1 MATKNTTS
9 AKKKTAARSGTKKQR
24 EMEELRKRQDRL
36 RIVSIITFTLS
47 VALFCIAIVP
57 GKGLWEW
64 CHNAYMGLFG
74 FGAYLLPFV
83 SVAVAI
89 ICNFDQ
95 KRFSLAAKAIET
107 LVLILFICS
116 FVHVCKYQQGG
127 QYGET
132 LKLAYNEATNVING
146 GLFGALFGEL
156 FLSFGKTAA
165 VITNILLVFVTF
177 MILSGFTLIQFFQ
190 SIWKPVK
197 KTQEQIVPV
206 IEQRLEERR
215 TRRFNVDI
223 PLGPDEAE
231 PAVKRNNKKEKEI
244 PKGFADPEDA
254 PKRRKQTTV
263 VAETDTS
270 DIIALFHPDQIE
282 RNQEASHL
290 ADTAPLDD
298 IIRKAAEETAKKKPV
313 AAHQIIKKAES
324 SPEEKAQQK
333 PVAPM
338 EIPQEAMERE
348 ALDYKFP
355 SIELLRQ
362 AKAADRGDVS
372 DELKTNAEK
381 LVDTLRSF
389 GVETKIT
396 DICRGPTV
404 TRYELKPSA
413 GVKISKITNLSDDI
427 ALNLAA
433 SGVRIE
439 APIPNKAA
447 VGIEVP
453 NKISNTVS
461 MREIIDT
468 SSFRS
473 AKSKLTAGL
482 GKDITG
488 NCIYCDIAKMPHLL
502 IAGATGAG
510 KSVCMNSIIVSI
522 LYKAKPDEVKFL
534 MIDPK
539 KVEFAMYSGIP
550 HLLVPV
556 VTDPRKAAGAL
567 GWAVSEMLQRYK
579 MFVDSGV
586 KDITGYNKMAESME
600 DMKPM
605 PQVVIF
611 IDELADLMMAAPNEV
626 EDSICRLAQM
636 ARAAGMHLVIATQ
649 RPSVDVITGII
660 KANIPSRIALTVSS
674 QVDSRTILD
683 SAGAEKLLGRGDM
696 LYSPVGLGKPVRV
709 QGCFVTE
716 EEIEDLISFIKS
728 QGESNYDE
736 QISKEIE
743 EKAVQEKKKSG
754 SAFDSTEDGDD
765 TDPLLANA
773 VEIVLE
779 LGSASTSVLQRKLKV
794 GYARGA
800 RIVDQLEEK
809 GIVGPP
815 EGSKPRKVLI
825 TKQQWLEMCAN
836 SSGSGE
842 TVEQIS
848 FQEEARNETMEEEME

>member
-1 MATKNTTS
+1 MAAKNTT
-9 AKKKTAARSGTKKQR
+9 KKKSTNASRGNTKKQR
-24 EMEELRKRQDRL
+24 ELAELKKQQNRL
-36 RIVSIITFTLS
+36 RIISIVIFTLS
-47 VALFCIAIVP
+47 LALFCVAVVP

-64 CHNAYMGLFG
+64 LHTAYMGLFG

-83 SVAVAI
+83 SVAVAV
-89 ICNFDQ
+89 ICNLDQ
-95 KRFSLAAKAIET
+95 KKFSLPAKAAET
-107 LVLILFICS
+107 MILIFFICS

-127 QYGET
+127 DYQNT
-132 LKLAYNEATNVING
+132 LKLAYNEATVVLNG
-146 GLFGALFGEL
+146 GFFGAVVGEL
-156 FLSFGKTAA
+156 FLSFGKTAGI
-165 VITNILLVFVTF
+165 ITNLLLIFVTF
-177 MILSGFTLIQFFQ
+177 MILSGITLIQFFQ
-190 SIWKPVK
+190 SVWKPVK

-206 IEQRLEERR
+206 LEQKREERR
-215 TRRFNVDI
+215 MRKFNIDV
-223 PLGPDEAE
+223 PLDEAE
-231 PAVKRNNKKEKEI
+231 ALTARNGQIKTEQ
-244 PKGFADPEDA
+244 PKGFADPESK
-254 PKRRKQTTV
+254 PKRKPKP
-263 VAETDTS
+263 APPETDTS
-270 DIIALFHPDQIE
+270 DIVALFHPDQ
-282 RNQEASHL
+282 NAQKDEA
-290 ADTAPLDD
+290 AAFAEPAPLDA
-298 IIRKAAEETAKKKPV
+298 IVKKAARETAASATGKKKP
-313 AAHQIIKKAES
+313 KADNSTDKEQN
-324 SPEEKAQQK
+324 P
-333 PVAPM
+333 PVPKM
-338 EIPQEAMERE
+338 EISAAAME
-348 ALDYKFP
+348 ATAPDYRFP
-355 SIELLRQ
+355 PVDLLRQ
-362 AKAADRGDVS
+362 AKAADSGDVS
-372 DELKTNAEK
+372 DELKANAEK

-453 NKISNTVS
+453 NKVSNTVS
-461 MREIIDT
+461 MREIIDHPT
-468 SSFRS
+468 FRS
-473 AKSKLTAGL
+473 AKGKLTAGL

-488 NCIYCDIAKMPHLL
+488 NCVYCDVAKMPHLL

-510 KSVCMNSIIVSI
+510 KSVCMNSIIISI
-522 LYKAKPDEVKFL
+522 LYRAKPDEVKFL

-586 KDITGYNKMAESME
+586 KDINGYNKMAESLE

-605 PQVVIF
+605 PQIVIF

-709 QGCFVTE
+709 QGCYVTE
-716 EEIEDLISFIKS
+716 NEIETLIDFIKS
-728 QGESNYDE
+728 QGDSNYDE
-736 QISKEIE
+736 SISKEIE
-743 EKAVQEKKKSG
+743 EKAVQEKKKGG
-754 SAFDSTEDGDD
+754 SAFDSSEEGDD
-765 TDPLLANA
+765 TDPLLSHA
-773 VEIVLE
+773 VDIVLE

-825 TKQQWLEMCAN
+825 TKQQWLEMCAQAAGN
-836 SSGSGE
+836 E
-842 TVEQIS
+842 EVAQIS
-848 FQEEARNETMEEEME
+848 FQEHVDREAPGEDGNE

>member
-1 MATKNTTS
+1 MAAKTTTKT
-9 AKKKTAARSGTKKQR
+9 KKKPAGKQTGRGTKKEQELASAQR
-24 EMEELRKRQDRL
+24 RQNQL
-36 RIVSIITFTLS
+36 RIISIVTFTLS
-47 VALFCIAIVP
+47 VALFCIAVVP
-57 GKGLWEW
+57 GSGLWEW
-64 CHNAYMGLFG
+64 LHNAYMGLFG

-89 ICNFDQ
+89 ICNFDGQ
-95 KRFSLAAKAIET
+95 RFSLPAKAAET
-107 LVLILFICS
+107 LVLIFFICS
-116 FVHVCKYQQGG
+116 MVHILKYEQGG
-127 QYGET
+127 KYLDT
-132 LKLAYNEATNVING
+132 LKMAYNEAAAVVNG
-146 GLFGALFGEL
+146 GFFGALIGEL
-156 FLSFGKTAA
+156 FLSFGKAGA
-165 VITNILLVFVTF
+165 VITNVLLLFVTF
-177 MILSGFTLIQFFQ
+177 MILSGFTLIQLFR
-190 SIWKPVK
+190 SLWKPVK
-197 KTQEQIVPV
+197 KTQEQLAPV
-206 IEQRLEERR
+206 LEQRREERR
-215 TRRFNVDI
+215 IRRFNVDV
-223 PLGPDEAE
+223 PLGPEEDAPKK
-231 PAVKRNNKKEKEI
+231 PAGKKKEE
-244 PKGFADPEDA
+244 PKGFADPKDM
-254 PKRRKQTTV
+254 PKRKTKNIAV
-263 VAETDTS
+263 EPDTS
-270 DIIALFHPDQIE
+270 DIVALFHPDQVAH
-282 RNQEASHL
+282 NQEAGGIQEQ
-290 ADTAPLDD
+290 APLDD
-298 IIRKAAEETAKKKPV
+298 IIKKAAEETADPAQKPPV
-313 AAHQIIKKAES
+313 KKAKDS
-324 SPEEKAQQK
+324 AKVQPAPVSEE
-333 PVAPM
+333 PVPPM
-338 EIPQEAMERE
+338 EIPKE
-348 ALDYKFP
+348 ALETQAADYQFP
-355 SIELLRQ
+355 PVELLRQ

-372 DELKTNAEK
+372 DELKANAEK

-453 NKISNTVS
+453 NKVSNTVS
-461 MREIIDT
+461 MREIIDNPT
-468 SSFRS
+468 FRS

-488 NCIYCDIAKMPHLL
+488 NCIYCDVSKMPHML

-510 KSVCMNSIIVSI
+510 KSVCMNSIIISI
-522 LYKAKPDEVKFL
+522 LYKARPDEVKFL

-586 KDITGYNKMAESME
+586 KDITGYNKMAESIE
-600 DMKPM
+600 EMKHM

-716 EEIEDLISFIKS
+716 DEIEELISFIKN

-736 QISKEIE
+736 NISKEIE
-743 EKAVQEKKKSG
+743 EKAVQEKKKG
-754 SAFDSTEDGDD
+754 SAFDSSEEDDD

-773 VEIVLE
+773 VDIVLE

-825 TKQQWLEMCAN
+825 TKQQWLEMCAL
-836 SSGSGE
+836 SSGTE
-842 TVEQIS
+842 EVEQIS
-848 FQEEARNETMEEEME
+848 FEEEEASELADGDQA

>member
-1 MATKNTTS
+1 MAANKTTTKKKTTS
-9 AKKKTAARSGTKKQR
+9 APRGNKKQR
-24 EMEELRKRQDRL
+24 DLEELQRIQKQQNTL
-36 RIVSIITFTLS
+36 RIVSIVTFTLS
-47 VALFCIAIVP
+47 IALFCIAIVP

-64 CHNAYMGLFG
+64 MHTVYMGLFG

-83 SVAVAI
+83 SVAVAV

-95 KRFSLAAKAIET
+95 KKFSLPVKAIET
-107 LVLILFICS
+107 FVLIFLICS

-127 QYGET
+127 DYLNT
-132 LKLAYNEATNVING
+132 LKLAYNEAAVALNG
-146 GLFGALFGEL
+146 GLFGALLGEL

-165 VITNILLVFVTF
+165 IITNVLLFFVAF

-190 SIWKPVK
+190 SVWKPVK
-197 KTQEQIVPV
+197 KTREQIVPV
-206 IEQRLEERR
+206 LEQRREERR
-215 TRRFNVDI
+215 VRKFNINVPLDETEAKAGIGVI
-223 PLGPDEAE
+223 P
-231 PAVKRNNKKEKEI
+231 KEDDQ
-244 PKGFADPEDA
+244 PKGFADPQDA
-254 PKRRKQTTV
+254 PKRRNKAKPVMPQ
-263 VAETDTS
+263 TDTS

-282 RNQEASHL
+282 QNQEAVAL

-298 IIRKAAEETAKKKPV
+298 IIKKAARETAAGNKTKKKLASGTQAAPMAQDAPV
-313 AAHQIIKKAES
+313 PK
-324 SPEEKAQQK
+324 
-333 PVAPM
+333 M
-338 EIPQEAMERE
+338 EIPAEAMESKAADYQFPPIE
-348 ALDYKFP
+348 ALH
-355 SIELLRQ
+355 Q
-362 AKAADRGDVS
+362 AKVADRGDVS
-372 DELKTNAEK
+372 DELKANAEK

-453 NKISNTVS
+453 NKVSNTVS
-461 MREIIDT
+461 MREIIDNPT
-468 SSFRS
+468 FRG

-488 NCIYCDIAKMPHLL
+488 NCIYCDVAKMPHLL

-586 KDITGYNKMAESME
+586 KDINGYNKMAEKIAH
-600 DMKPM
+600 MKPM

-716 EEIEDLISFIKS
+716 DEIEDLIDFIKS

-736 QISKEIE
+736 NISKEIE
-743 EKAVQEKKKSG
+743 EKAVQEKKKGG

-765 TDPLLANA
+765 TDPLLNDA

-836 SSGSGE
+836 SPATE
-842 TVEQIS
+842 EIEQIS
-848 FQEEARNETMEEEME
+848 FGENEANESVDEEISE

>member
-1 MATKNTTS
+1 MASNRNTATK
-9 AKKKTAARSGTKKQR
+9 KKPAPRGKTKKER
-24 EMEELRKRQDRL
+24 ELEELRELEQRQNL
-36 RIVSIITFTLS
+36 IRIISIITFALS
-47 VALFCIAIVP
+47 VALFCVAIVP

-64 CHNAYMGLFG
+64 MHTAYMGVFG

-83 SVAVAI
+83 AVAVAI
-89 ICNFDQ
+89 ICNLNQ
-95 KRFSLAAKAIET
+95 RKFSLAAKAVET
-107 LVLILFICS
+107 FILIVFICS
-116 FVHVCKYQQGG
+116 FVHVCRYQQGG
-127 QYGET
+127 DYLNT
-132 LKLAYNEATNVING
+132 LKLAYNEATSVLNG
-146 GLFGALFGEL
+146 GFMGAVLGEL
-156 FLSFGKTAA
+156 FLSFGKAGA
-165 VITNILLVFVTF
+165 IISNLLLIFVAF
-177 MILSGFTLIQFFQ
+177 MILSGFTLIQFFRT
-190 SIWKPVK
+190 IWKPVQ
-197 KTQEQIVPV
+197 KTQEQIAPV
-206 IEQRLEERR
+206 IEQRREERR
-215 TRRFNVDI
+215 TRKFNIDV
-223 PLGPDEAE
+223 PLDDKEAV
-231 PAVKRNNKKEKEI
+231 AVRTGAPKKEKGQ

-254 PKRRKQTTV
+254 PKRKPKQ
-263 VAETDTS
+263 EKREPDTS
-270 DIIALFHPDQIE
+270 DIVALFHPEQME
-282 RNQEASHL
+282 SNQETVPQ
-290 ADTAPLDD
+290 DTAPLDD
-298 IIRKAAEETAKKKPV
+298 IIKKAAEETAAGAEKKAKAKEKAVKAVEKPV
-313 AAHQIIKKAES
+313 DTA
-324 SPEEKAQQK
+324 
-333 PVAPM
+333 PVPPM
-338 EIPQEAMERE
+338 EIPEE
-348 ALDYKFP
+348 ALQTPAVDYHFP
-355 SIELLRQ
+355 PSNLLRQ
-362 AKAADRGDVS
+362 AKTADRGDIS
-372 DELKTNAEK
+372 DELKANAEK

-413 GVKISKITNLSDDI
+413 GVKISKITNLADDI

-453 NKISNTVS
+453 NKVSNTVS
-461 MREIIDT
+461 MWELIDNPAFT
-468 SSFRS
+468 A

-488 NCIYCDIAKMPHLL
+488 NCVYCDVAKMPHLL

-586 KDITGYNKMAESME
+586 KDITGYNKMAEKIE
-600 DMKPM
+600 EMKPM

-716 EEIEDLISFIKS
+716 DEIEDLISFIKE
-728 QGESNYDE
+728 QGESDYDE
-736 QISKEIE
+736 AISKEIE
-743 EKAVQEKKKSG
+743 EKAVQEKKKG
-754 SAFDSTEDGDD
+754 SAFDSTEEGDD
-765 TDPLLANA
+765 TDPLLSSA
-773 VEIVLE
+773 VDIVLE

-800 RIVDQLEEK
+800 RIVDQLQEK

-825 TKQQWLEMCAN
+825 TKQQWLEMCAKE
-836 SSGSGE
+836 SGTE
-842 TVEQIS
+842 EVEQIS
-848 FQEEARNETMEEEME
+848 FQENVESDTEDEEIAE